1 MEVIGFTAAIL
12 VGVIL
17 GILGSGGSILSVP
30 ILVYLFKMDTS
41 IATASSLFVVGIS
54 SLIGTIPKYKQDLID
69 FKTAFLFGLP
79 AVITVFFTRL
89 FIVPNLPSEI
99 FAISG
104 FMITK
109 SLLIMLVFGIM
120 MIFASFS
127 MIRKNYEEA
136 EEQYFPNYLL
146 IFSKGSFVGFLTGF
160 VGSGGGF
167 MIIPALMFLCKLTPK
182 KAIGTSLLIIAANS
196 LIGFM
201 VDLSIHYTDFN
212 WKILITF
219 TALTIIGIF
228 IGSYFT
234 KFIDGKKLKI
244 GFGWFILSMGIYII
258 AHELLF

>member
-79 AVITVFFTRL
+79 AVITVFFTRM
-89 FIVPNLPSEI
+89 FIVPNIPSEI

-136 EEQYFPNYLL
+136 EEQHFPNYLL
-146 IFSKGSFVGFLTGF
+146 IFS
-160 VGSGGGF
+160 
-167 MIIPALMFLCKLTPK
+167 
-182 KAIGTSLLIIAANS
+182 LLIRI
-196 LIGFM
+196 
-201 VDLSIHYTDFN
+201 
-212 WKILITF
+212 
-219 TALTIIGIF
+219 
-228 IGSYFT
+228 
-234 KFIDGKKLKI
+234 
-244 GFGWFILSMGIYII
+244 
-258 AHELLF
+258 